1 MKHANLIAYKNVY
14 FFFRKEFR
22 SEFEIEKPNFPPI
35 KDESLKMDTN
45 EEVAKFDDYL
55 KMEVYEDKDYD
66 IEEIKFW
73 NFMSKNKSQTKP
85 SIVKTSVYKVPESQY
100 VVREVSVIVE
110 SEEKLKNIKGLK
122 K

>member
-1 MKHANLIAYKNVY
+1 MVYKNAY
-14 FFFRKEFR
+14 FIVFLKEFR
-22 SEFEIEKPNFPPI
+22 SEFEIEKPNFPPV

-45 EEVAKFDDYL
+45 EEVATDDYL

-110 SEEKLKNIKGLK
+110 SEEKLKNIKGMK
-122 K
+122 KELGDKK